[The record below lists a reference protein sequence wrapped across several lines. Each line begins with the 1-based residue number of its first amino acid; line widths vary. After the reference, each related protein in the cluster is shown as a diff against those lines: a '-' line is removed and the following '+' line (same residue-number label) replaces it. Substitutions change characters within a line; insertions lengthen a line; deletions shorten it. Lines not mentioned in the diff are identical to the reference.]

1 MKILEKVLVSV
12 LSTLILSLLLAI
24 IVYTPEVERM
34 ANVYYEPFYGL
45 FIIYFVYSLP
55 VYVVGGV
62 LYSFI
67 VDKSLNRIQFQ
78 NKLPK
83 YFTQFFLYT
92 LGGIIVMGIYL
103 AILHLATSPNYY
115 GEKLT
120 MFDSVETM
128 IYWLLLGA
136 IASLLFFHI
145 SIALRKT
152 KELIIK

>member
-45 FIIYFVYSLP
+45 FIIYFIYSLP

-83 YFTQFFLYT
+83 YFTQFFSLY
-92 LGGIIVMGIYL
+92 LRGNHRNGYIFSNPSFGDKSKLLWWKINNVWFSRNYD
-103 AILHLATSPNYY
+103 ILVITRCY
-115 GEKLT
+115 
-120 MFDSVETM
+120 SVFT
-128 IYWLLLGA
+128 IFPYFNC
-136 IASLLFFHI
+136 S
-145 SIALRKT
+145 
-152 KELIIK
+152 